1 MLIIFRLATRSF
13 VSVFPVENEKID
25 VLQSMSCCI
34 SIDAEFDADSENVYF
49 FVLILTSFR
58 FISEKLPILVPV
70 QENMQKSSFSLI
82 SESSHSIFENLRLS
96 RSKFRLLI
104 KNVYFCLSVGQ
115 SVSHTS
121 FSHVFLQIFYKFAK
135 CTLVTLCF
143 SDRHTWLCDLGC
155 FEIRIFQ

>member
-49 FVLILTSFR
+49 FLLILTSFR

-70 QENMQKSSFSLI
+70 QENMQKRQFFAYKSKTSQNKKKKVYIFGI
-82 SESSHSIFENLRLS
+82 SV
-96 RSKFRLLI
+96 KFC
-104 KNVYFCLSVGQ
+104 V
-115 SVSHTS
+115 
-121 FSHVFLQIFYKFAK
+121 
-135 CTLVTLCF
+135 
-143 SDRHTWLCDLGC
+143 D
-155 FEIRIFQ
+155 